1 MAYSTRRK
9 SVNLSLLGIHVPRPH
24 QQRSPPIAA
33 AVLDDNSFQPPPK
46 KLKRSYS
53 DATAPNEAPA
63 SPSKLAVPRTDAVHT
78 PPASPPPT
86 TSATAATSESQE
98 TRHPKVDTEGINDE
112 VVVATIELLE
122 KCGNR
127 PLMLKELAT
136 TISQYVHVV
145 ET

>member
-24 QQRSPPIAA
+24 QQRSPPVVTAL
-33 AVLDDNSFQPPPK
+33 LDDNSFQPPQK
-46 KLKRSYS
+46 KLKRSHS
-53 DATAPNEAPA
+53 DATSPTEAPD
-63 SPSKLAVPRTDAVHT
+63 SPSKLTTPRTDAVRT

-86 TSATAATSESQE
+86 TSTTSVTNESQQPQY
-98 TRHPKVDTEGINDE
+98 PKVDTEGINDD

-122 KCGNR
+122 KYNNR